1 MSVVVDCYSRF
12 FEMKFTTAEKIV
24 SMLSKIF
31 VTHGLP
37 LSLRTDNGPQFTSG
51 HFTKYLEENGI
62 KHRLEPHPYGHKPMV
77 K

>member
-1 MSVVVDCYSRF
+1 MNAVQ
-12 FEMKFTTAEKIV
+12 KF
-24 SMLSKIF
+24 F

-37 LSLRTDNGPQFTSG
+37 LSLRTHNGPQFTSG

-62 KHRLEPHPYGHKPMV
+62 KLRLEPHPYGHKPMV